1 MEQHEMRPSGILVKL
16 GIKTVQGNKMIC
28 SVRSFFLLVLVL
40 AVSVSFGLA
49 QTVPVTRIQEDDPSI
64 SYSGTWYQNLNV
76 NDSGGSAVLTNHPG
90 ARAVVSFTGTGIS
103 WIGEG
108 DTYNG
113 VATITL
119 DGQQQNV
126 QEWAAVTIYQKV
138 VFTVSGLAA
147 GPHKLSIEVIDQ
159 RGLSN
164 QGAWVWLDAFD
175 IQQGAG
181 VAGGLPAATSG
192 RIENDNPHITY
203 TGVWDVNINPM
214 HSGGSAALATNPGAA
229 ASLNFNGT
237 AIAWIAYRDEW
248 SGMASV
254 IVDGQPMGTIDTYL
268 SPGLADTAVY
278 SLTGL
283 PAGNHSLT
291 IQVLG
296 KHNPLSGGNWVWL
309 DAFDIGP
316 TAGAPPPAPL
326 FTINSTAACVGAAWT
341 LRVSNARP
349 STAVSL
355 SGTTNGQPWGIPQWT
370 TTDANGSLRQ
380 DGVFGP
386 ADPGSYTLTV
396 GIGGKMSNTIFFV
409 VSNCSLDH

>member
-1 MEQHEMRPSGILVKL
+1 
-16 GIKTVQGNKMIC
+16 MIC
-28 SVRSFFLLVLVL
+28 SLRNFFLLVVVL
-40 AVSVSFGLA
+40 ALSASFCLA
-49 QTVPVTRIQEDDPSI
+49 QTGPITRIEQDDPSI
-64 SYSGTWYQNLNV
+64 AYSGIWYPNLNV

-113 VATITL
+113 VALITL

-126 QEWAAVTIYQKV
+126 QEWAAATTYQKA

-164 QGAWVWLDAFD
+164 LGAWVWLDAFD
-175 IQQGAG
+175 ILQGAG
-181 VAGGLPAATSG
+181 VAGGLPPATAG
-192 RIENDNPHITY
+192 RIENDNPNLTY
-203 TGVWDVNINPM
+203 TGVWNVNINPI

-229 ASLNFNGT
+229 VSLNFNAT
-237 AIAWIAYRDEW
+237 AITWIAYRDEW
-248 SGMASV
+248 SGLAGV
-254 IVDGQPMGTIDTYL
+254 ILDGQPMGTIDTYL

-283 PAGNHSLT
+283 APGNHLLT

-296 KHNPLSGGNWVWL
+296 THSPLSGGNWLWV
-309 DAFDIGP
+309 DAFDVGP
-316 TAGAPPPAPL
+316 AAGAPPPTPL
-326 FTINSTAACVGAAWT
+326 FSINSTTGCVGAAWT
-341 LRVSNARP
+341 LRASNARP
-349 STAVSL
+349 NTAVSL
-355 SGTTNGQPWGIPQWT
+355 SGTTNGQSWGIAQWT
-370 TTDANGSLRQ
+370 TTDANGNLRQ

-409 VSNCSLDH
+409 VSNCSPGQ